1 MITMDSSMNADNFD
15 IILFHKLLAF
25 TTMDRHE
32 QFQPEHN
39 YFAVTWLDGT
49 ESVIPTTA
57 MPFKASSMNAGN
69 FVSKVESALWFWT

>member
-49 ESVIPTTA
+49 ESVIPTAA
-57 MPFKASSMNAGN
+57 MPFKAHATGTKYMSGPLA
-69 FVSKVESALWFWT
+69 VV